1 MEITYTTKVLNFPGM
16 TVKVS
21 QPVLTDKERERRMEQ
36 IKKAV
41 ADLMR

>member
-1 MEITYTTKVLNFPGM
+1 MEITYETKVINFPGM

-21 QPVLTDKERERRMEQ
+21 QPILSDKEKARRMEQ
-36 IKKAV
+36 IKKAT